1 MVYCGMTYLPRR
13 VLRLLIPLF
22 ALAPLCG
29 CVAAEALVAVEASSD
44 MGFGRGIA
52 DIGVSAVTGRDCS
65 AVRLDKGLPYC
76 APRGKLPGEP
86 PFCTQTIG
94 TVTCWKDPESFAS
107 PPRQLADTPALTPE
121 QAKLITARW
130 PAFLNQ

>member
-1 MVYCGMTYLPRR
+1 MTHSPRS
-13 VLRLLIPLF
+13 VLRLFIPVL
-22 ALAPLCG
+22 ALAPLGG

-44 MGFGRGIA
+44 MVLGRGVA

-76 APRGKLPGEP
+76 APRGTLPGAQ

-107 PPRQLADTPALTPE
+107 PARPLADTPALTPE
-121 QAKLITARW
+121 QVKLITARW
-130 PAFLNQ
+130 PAFLNP